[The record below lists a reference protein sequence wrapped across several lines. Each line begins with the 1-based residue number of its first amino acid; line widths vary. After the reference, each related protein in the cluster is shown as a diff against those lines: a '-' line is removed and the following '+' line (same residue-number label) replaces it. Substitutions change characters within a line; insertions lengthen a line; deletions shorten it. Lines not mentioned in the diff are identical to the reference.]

1 MKFLKIY
8 FISKIFFFLKKII
21 FKKSSPDFGKP
32 QKFHDFVFSSPEFK
46 QKSFPPEKDS
56 TSPGERSSEFRRF
69 HFNQTFSPTNF
80 EKYLLPKKMII
91 FSKKRKR
98 KLRKKIFSPDFQNS
112 TEDQFL
118 PQHFMRNLPLMQINS
133 SLRKTF

>member
-1 MKFLKIY
+1 MTFLSWEKKSSNLGRRLKIIPFKPSRKQNRKMKFLGVFQNLEKKFLKIY

-32 QKFHDFVFSSPEFK
+32 PKFHDFVFSSPEFK

-56 TSPGERSSEFRRF
+56 TSPGERSGEFKRF

-80 EKYLLPKKMII
+80 ETQ
-91 FSKKRKR
+91 S
-98 KLRKKIFSPDFQNS
+98 SP
-112 TEDQFL
+112 
-118 PQHFMRNLPLMQINS
+118 
-133 SLRKTF
+133 

>member
-1 MKFLKIY
+1 MKKRNHEIFGVFQNLEMKFSKY
-8 FISKIFFFLKKII
+8 ISFQKIFFFLKKII

-80 EKYLLPKKMII
+80 GKQSSPKK
-91 FSKKRKR
+91 K
-98 KLRKKIFSPDFQNS
+98 
-112 TEDQFL
+112 
-118 PQHFMRNLPLMQINS
+118 
-133 SLRKTF
+133 

>member
-1 MKFLKIY
+1 MKMEKLLKNFGEDEKTSCQNTGENENDENEILYFLQNLERNLSQKY

-56 TSPGERSSEFRRF
+56 TSPGERSGEFRRIVL
-69 HFNQTFSPTNF
+69 N
-80 EKYLLPKKMII
+80 
-91 FSKKRKR
+91 
-98 KLRKKIFSPDFQNS
+98 
-112 TEDQFL
+112 
-118 PQHFMRNLPLMQINS
+118 
-133 SLRKTF
+133 

>member
-1 MKFLKIY
+1 MEKLLKNFGEDEKTSCQNTGENENDENEILYFLQNLERNLSQKY

-56 TSPGERSSEFRRF
+56 TSPGEKIRRIQKNCF
-69 HFNQTFSPTNF
+69 
-80 EKYLLPKKMII
+80 
-91 FSKKRKR
+91 
-98 KLRKKIFSPDFQNS
+98 
-112 TEDQFL
+112 
-118 PQHFMRNLPLMQINS
+118 
-133 SLRKTF
+133 